1 VLGEAA
7 TFSEHLGDK
16 HEFQAHS
23 QEGSVH
29 SMLHFKD
36 IPVFQETLLLLLP
49 LLSTSFLG
57 PFPYP
62 KLGKGSGNKVTFL
75 SWGNSPYI
83 SLRHGI
89 RKQKS
94 TK

>member
-7 TFSEHLGDK
+7 TFSEHLRDK

-23 QEGSVH
+23 QEGSVAHH
-29 SMLHFKD
+29 SMLNFKN

-57 PFPYP
+57 LFPYP
-62 KLGKGSGNKVTFL
+62 KLGKKLWEQGYIFILGKL
-75 SWGNSPYI
+75 SIHFPPPWY
-83 SLRHGI
+83 
-89 RKQKS
+89 
-94 TK
+94 